1 MKKLLIVEQTLLVN
15 TFEYVQRTVWRI
27 CIVMLEQKGSR
38 TPHHWVIWYCPGP
51 LFLSLHLCLCFQYRT
66 TNDNFIM
73 TSKISLL
80 MLLANFKKVSQLASS
95 SPIIHPTV
103 DLVNENLSHLV
114 DTHPVLVL
122 QWCHVL
128 RQLKYTDTQFW
139 FGFLDTGLRLSTG
152 RKSRKL
158 HCFSPSTS

>member
-1 MKKLLIVEQTLLVN
+1 
-15 TFEYVQRTVWRI
+15 
-27 CIVMLEQKGSR
+27 
-38 TPHHWVIWYCPGP
+38 
-51 LFLSLHLCLCFQYRT
+51 
-66 TNDNFIM
+66 
-73 TSKISLL
+73 

-139 FGFLDTGLRLSTG
+139 FGFLDTGVRLSTG
-152 RKSRKL
+152 RRSRKL